1 VLLFRFKFR
10 EKIVKVYES
19 KDIRNVGVVGHG
31 DSGKTTLTAGLL
43 FAAGA
48 TNRLLRVDEGNTITD
63 FDDEE
68 IQRKI
73 TISTAI
79 AVAEWKKTKINI
91 LDTPGYNIFINDAKA
106 ALVATDSALVTVDG
120 VSGVQ
125 VQTEK
130 VWAFADEFKLPRA
143 IIINKLDRERAD
155 FRRALESVHE
165 TFGRTAVPIQIPI
178 GSERDFNGVIDLIG
192 MKAYTYTPDGDGKGK
207 EGEIP
212 ANMADTAQKAH
223 EALVEM
229 AAEGDDALMEEFF
242 EKGTLPVEHIIDGLK
257 KGIREMRMYPVMC
270 ASGYHNVGSDL
281 ILNFLVDYM
290 PAPNERTA
298 AATVNGAETAKKIV
312 DSEPVSMAVFKTTA
326 DPFAGRITYFKLYTG
341 ILKND
346 ANVYNIARSSSER
359 FAHLSVPMGKTLQ
372 PVTEL
377 HSGDIGAVAKLKDTL
392 TGDSLG
398 DKGGTTVYPPVKLS
412 EPSIAFAIEA
422 KSRND
427 EDRMGNAVHR
437 VLEEDQSLRF
447 YRDPQTR
454 EFLLAGTGQQH
465 VEIVVSRLKKRYSV
479 DVTLKAPKIPYRE
492 TIRGTADVQ
501 GRHKKQTGGH
511 GQFGDCWI
519 RMEPL
524 PRGAKFEFA
533 NEIFGGSIPKNFI
546 PAVEKGIV
554 ETAEKG
560 YLAGYPMVDFK
571 VTVYDGSYHDVD
583 SSELA
588 FKLAARKAFKAAMLH
603 AKPALLEPVMNA
615 EIQAPVEYAGD
626 LMGDLNGRRG
636 RISGMETKGST
647 QFIRAQVP
655 MAEMLN
661 YQSDLTAMTQGR
673 ASFTMEFDHYD
684 YVPQL
689 QAEKIIAAAK
699 AAKTGEEEEEE

>member
-1 VLLFRFKFR
+1 M
-10 EKIVKVYES
+10 KVYES

-48 TNRLLRVDEGNTITD
+48 SNRLLRVDEGNTITD
-63 FDDEE
+63 FDEDE

-73 TISTAI
+73 TISTAV
-79 AVAEWKKTKINI
+79 AVAEWKRAKINL
-91 LDTPGYNIFINDAKA
+91 LDTPGYNIFINDTRASLAAADA
-106 ALVATDSALVTVDG
+106 ALVLVDG
-120 VSGVQ
+120 VAGVE

-130 VWAFADEFKLPRA
+130 VWGFADDFKLPRA
-143 IIINKLDRERAD
+143 VIVNKLDRERAD
-155 FRRALESVHE
+155 FDRALASVQE
-165 TFGRTAVPIQIPI
+165 NFGRAAVPVQIPI
-178 GSERDFNGVIDLIG
+178 GAERDFTGVVDLVR
-192 MKAYTYTPDGDGKGK
+192 MKAYTYTADGDGKGK
-207 EGEIP
+207 EGDIP
-212 ANMADTAQKAH
+212 AALAEAAQKAH

-229 AAEGDDALMEEFF
+229 VAEGNDALMEQFF
-242 EKGTLPVEHIIDGLK
+242 EKGTLEAEQIEEGLRQ
-257 KGIREMRMYPVMC
+257 GIRQMRIFPVLC
-270 ASGYHNVGSDL
+270 ASAQHNVGSDL
-281 ILNFLVDYM
+281 ILNFVVDDL
-290 PAPNERTA
+290 PAPTEREAVT
-298 AATVNGAETAKKIV
+298 ATVAGAETTRKAA
-312 DSEPVSMAVFKTTA
+312 DNGPCSLFVFKTTA
-326 DPFAGRITYFKLYTG
+326 DPFAGRITFFKVMSG
-341 ILKND
+341 VVKND
-346 ANVYNIARSSSER
+346 ANLQNVTRGAAER
-359 FAHLSVPMGKTLQ
+359 LAHLSSPQGKTLQ

-377 HSGDIGAVAKLKDTL
+377 HAGDLGAVAKLKETL
-392 TGDSLG
+392 TGDTLAE
-398 DKGGTTVYPPVKLS
+398 KGLDIVYPPVKLA

-422 KSRND
+422 KSRSD

-437 VLEEDQSLRF
+437 ILEEDQSLRF

-465 VEIVVSRLKKRYSV
+465 VEIVVSRMKRRYGV
-479 DVTLKAPKIPYRE
+479 DVALKAPKIPYRE
-492 TIRGTADVQ
+492 TIRGKADVQ

-519 RMEPL
+519 KMEPL

-554 ETAEKG
+554 EAAENG
-560 YLAGYPMVDFK
+560 FLAGYPMVDFK
-571 VTVYDGSYHDVD
+571 VIVYDGSYHDVD

-588 FKLAARKAFKAAMLH
+588 FKLAARKAFKAAMQE
-603 AKPALLEPVMNA
+603 AKPVLLEPIQNV

-626 LMGDLNGRRG
+626 LMGDLNSRRG
-636 RISGMETKGST
+636 RISGMETKGSS
-647 QFIRAQVP
+647 QFIRALVP

-699 AAKTGEEEEEE
+699 AAKAGEEEEEE

>member
-1 VLLFRFKFR
+1 M
-10 EKIVKVYES
+10 KVYDS

-43 FAAGA
+43 FTAGA

-63 FDDEE
+63 FDEEE

-79 AVAEWKKTKINI
+79 AVAEWKKTKINL
-91 LDTPGYNIFINDAKA
+91 LDTPGYNIFINDARASLVAADA
-106 ALVATDSALVTVDG
+106 ALVLVDG
-120 VSGVQ
+120 VAGVE

-130 VWAFADEFKLPRA
+130 VWQFANDYKLPRA
-143 IIINKLDRERAD
+143 IVINKLDRERSEFQRTLANVQ
-155 FRRALESVHE
+155 EV
-165 TFGRTAVPIQIPI
+165 FGRAAVPIQIPI
-178 GSERDFNGVIDLIG
+178 GGERDFTGIVDLVT

-212 ANMADTAQKAH
+212 ANLAEAAKAAH

-229 AAEGDDALMEEFF
+229 VAEGNDALMEEFF
-242 EKGTLPVEHIIDGLK
+242 EKGTLPVEHIVDGLRQ
-257 KGIREMRMYPVMC
+257 GVREMRVFPVLC
-270 ASGYHNVGSDL
+270 ASGLHNVGSDQ
-281 ILNFLVDYM
+281 ILNLIVENF
-290 PAPNERTA
+290 PAPVERE
-298 AATVNGAETAKKIV
+298 VPLAEGSQKIA
-312 DSEPVSMAVFKTTA
+312 DSGPGSMFVFKTTA
-326 DPFAGRITYFKLYTG
+326 DPFAGRISFFKVYGGTV
-341 ILKND
+341 KND
-346 ANVYNIARSSSER
+346 ANVQNVSRSATER
-359 FAHLSVPMGKTLQ
+359 LAHLSVPFGKSLQ
-372 PVTEL
+372 PVTDL
-377 HSGDIGAVAKLKDTL
+377 HAGDIGAVAKLKETL
-392 TGDSLG
+392 TGDTLA
-398 DKGGTTVYPPVKLS
+398 DKGVSTSYPQVKLP

-422 KSRND
+422 KSRAD

-437 VLEEDQSLRF
+437 MLEEDQSLRF

-454 EFLLAGTGQQH
+454 EFLLAGAGQQH

-479 DVTLKAPKIPYRE
+479 DVSLKAPKIPYRE
-492 TIRGTADVQ
+492 TIRGFADVQ

-519 RMEPL
+519 KMEPL
-524 PRGAKFEFA
+524 PRGVKFEFA
-533 NEIFGGSIPKNFI
+533 NEIFGGAIPKNFI

-560 YLAGYPMVDFK
+560 FLAGYPMVDFK

-588 FKLAARKAFKAAMLH
+588 FKLAARKAFKAAMQQ
-603 AKPALLEPVMNA
+603 AKPALLEPIMNV

-636 RISGMETKGST
+636 RISGMDTKGST
-647 QFIRAQVP
+647 QFLRAQVP

-684 YVPQL
+684 FVPQL
-689 QAEKIIAAAK
+689 QADKIIAAAK

>member
-1 VLLFRFKFR
+1 
-10 EKIVKVYES
+10 VKVYES

-43 FAAGA
+43 FTSGA

-68 IQRKI
+68 ISRKI
-73 TISTAI
+73 TISTAV

-91 LDTPGYNIFINDAKA
+91 LDTPGYNIFINDTRA
-106 ALVATDSALVTVDG
+106 ALAAADSALVLVDG
-120 VSGVQ
+120 VAGVE

-130 VWAFADEFKLPRA
+130 VWSFVNDFNLPRA
-143 IIINKLDRERAD
+143 IVINKLERERAD
-155 FRRALESVHE
+155 FERALANIQEN
-165 TFGRTAVPIQIPI
+165 FGRAAVPVEIPI
-178 GSERDFNGVIDLIG
+178 GAEREFKGVVDLIR

-207 EGEIP
+207 ESDIP
-212 ANMADTAQKAH
+212 ANMADAAQKAH
-223 EALVEM
+223 EALIEM
-229 AAEGDDALMEEFF
+229 VAEGNDALMEQFF
-242 EKGTLPVEHIIDGLK
+242 DKGTLEIEQILA
-257 KGIREMRMYPVMC
+257 GIKQGVAEMRIFPVFC
-270 ASGYHNVGSDL
+270 GSGLHNIGTDL
-281 ILNFLVDYM
+281 LLNFIVENL
-290 PAPNERTA
+290 PAPTEREGIAATA
-298 AATVNGAETAKKIV
+298 AGKEITQKIAG
-312 DSEPVSMAVFKTTA
+312 SGPASAFVFKTTA
-326 DPFAGRITYFKLYTG
+326 DPFSGRITYFKVITG
-341 ILKND
+341 TVKND
-346 ANVYNIARSSSER
+346 ANLQNVTHSSTER
-359 FAHLSVPMGKTLQ
+359 LAHISSPQGKTLQ
-372 PVTEL
+372 PVPEI
-377 HSGDIGAVAKLKDTL
+377 HAGDIGAVAKLKDTL
-392 TGDSLG
+392 TGDTLEE
-398 DKGGTTVYPPVKLS
+398 KGATAVYTPVKLA
-412 EPSIAFAIEA
+412 EPSIAFAIQA

-427 EDRMGNAVHR
+427 EDRMGQAVHKI
-437 VLEEDQSLRF
+437 LEEDQSLRF

-465 VEIVVSRLKKRYSV
+465 VEIVVSRMKKRYGV

-492 TIRGTADVQ
+492 TIRGKADVQ

-519 RMEPL
+519 KMEPL
-524 PRGAKFEFA
+524 PRGEKFQFA

-554 ETAEKG
+554 EAAEKG
-560 YLAGYPMVDFK
+560 YLAGFPMVDFK

-588 FKLAARKAFKAAMLH
+588 FKLAARKAFKAAMLE
-603 AKPALLEPVMNA
+603 AKPALLEPVMNV

-647 QFIRAQVP
+647 QFVRAVVP
-655 MAEMLN
+655 MAEMLS
-661 YQSDLTAMTQGR
+661 YQNDLTAMTQGR
-673 ASFTMEFDHYD
+673 ASFSMEFDHYD